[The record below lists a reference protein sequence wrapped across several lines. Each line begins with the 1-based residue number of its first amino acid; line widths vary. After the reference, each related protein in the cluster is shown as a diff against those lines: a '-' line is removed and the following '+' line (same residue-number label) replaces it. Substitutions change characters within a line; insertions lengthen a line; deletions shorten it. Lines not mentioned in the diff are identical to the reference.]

1 MKKKSILILS
11 LVLLLAL
18 CLCGCG
24 KPKGPQY
31 IMLDNSRYPDNAE
44 EIAAILTE
52 EQLAL
57 LDQFPNLRRLDL
69 SGSTCYDAIL
79 AWAQAHPQVEVNYS
93 VTLPGGHTVDRN
105 TESLDLSKLSAEEVR
120 SVLMLRR
127 HLPKLQSVDLGS
139 EREGLTLADA
149 RQFLENEQDLELAF
163 RFPLFGTECSIHE
176 ESLDLSRLTAS
187 QVGQA
192 ALCLSAMPDLRTVEL
207 GSDTRTNHLS
217 WDEIAQLQA
226 AAPDAVFRYTFTLY
240 DESHNL
246 SDTVLDLNHTP
257 IYDEGAQV
265 LRVARCM
272 KQLETL
278 DMDFCGVSNERM
290 AQIRD
295 ALPGVDVI
303 WRIWFGTGYSVR
315 TDVVKI
321 LASKPSEGGLLDD
334 EQVQVLQYCTKCKY
348 LDLGHNETLTDL
360 SFIRCMQDL
369 EVLIVAMNP
378 LGDLSPLA
386 ACPHLE
392 YIEMFYS
399 NITDLSPLSELHEL
413 RHLNI
418 GMCDYLTSIE
428 PLYGLTELERLYIG
442 CLTPIPKEQIARMH
456 ELAPKCEIDSVSS
469 DTSLGDWRYKQTD
482 KLSPEVRAWYQKQDY
497 YVENLTPRFALLRQQ
512 FGYDELAYSFIWL
525 DPKYNGT

>member
-11 LVLLLAL
+11 LLLLLAL
-18 CLCGCG
+18 CGCG
-24 KPKGPQY
+24 SHPKGPQY

-93 VTLPGGHTVDRN
+93 VTLPGGHTADRN
-105 TESLDLSKLSAEEVR
+105 TTSLDLSRCSAEDVR

-127 HLPKLQSVDLGS
+127 HLTGLQSIDLGS

-163 RFPLFGTECSIHE
+163 RFTLFGTECSIHD

-192 ALCLSAMPDLRTVEL
+192 ALCMSAMPDLRSVEL

-226 AAPDAVFRYTFTLY
+226 AAPDAVFHYSFTLY

-272 KQLETL
+272 KQLQTL
-278 DMDFCGVSNERM
+278 DMDFCGVSNESM
-290 AQIRD
+290 ARIRD
-295 ALPGVDVI
+295 QLPGVDVI

-315 TDVVKI
+315 TDVEKI
-321 LASKPSEGGLLDD
+321 LASNPDKAGFLDYEAAKP
-334 EQVQVLQYCTKCKY
+334 LQYCTKCKY
-348 LDLGHNETLTDL
+348 LDLGHNHKLESID
-360 SFIRCMQDL
+360 FVRYMPDL
-369 EVLIVAMNP
+369 EVVILAMAAWS
-378 LGDLSPLA
+378 DCSPLA
-386 ACPHLE
+386 ECPKLE
-392 YIEMFYS
+392 YAELQTTAL
-399 NITDLSPLSELHEL
+399 NDLRPLSKLKNL
-413 RHLNI
+413 AHLNI
-418 GMCDYLTSIE
+418 CYDFALTSIE
-428 PLYGLTELERLYIG
+428 PLYEMHSLQRLWIG
-442 CLTPIPKEQIARMH
+442 CLAPIPPEQIAEFKRLNPQCTVDL
-456 ELAPKCEIDSVSS
+456 ESV
-469 DTSLGDWRYKQTD
+469 DPTQTYWRYLGFD
-482 KLSPEVRAWYQKQDY
+482 DY
-497 YVENLTPRFALLRQQ
+497 GVAIFDPRYLLLRQQ
-512 FGYDELAYSFIWL
+512 FGYDDGFFAYSYIEN
-525 DPKYNGT
+525 DPLYYPHG

>member
-1 MKKKSILILS
+1 MKYTVKL
-11 LVLLLAL
+11 
-18 CLCGCG
+18 
-24 KPKGPQY
+24 
-31 IMLDNSRYPDNAE
+31 
-44 EIAAILTE
+44 
-52 EQLAL
+52 
-57 LDQFPNLRRLDL
+57 L
-69 SGSTCYDAIL
+69 SGL
-79 AWAQAHPQVEVNYS
+79 
-93 VTLPGGHTVDRN
+93 TVDRDV
-105 TESLDLSKLSAEEVR
+105 ESLDLSQRSGEEVR
-120 SVLMLRR
+120 SVLMQRR
-127 HLPKLQSVDLGS
+127 YLPKLSSIDLGS
-139 EREGLTLADA
+139 EREGLSLADV
-149 RQFLENEQDLELAF
+149 RQFLENEPDLELSY
-163 RFPLFGTECSIHE
+163 RFTLFGTECSLAD
-176 ESLDLSRLTAS
+176 ESLDLSRLTTN
-187 QVGQA
+187 QVSQA
-192 ALCLSAMPDLRTVEL
+192 AQYLSAMPKLQSVEL

-217 WDEIAQLQA
+217 WDEIAQLEA
-226 AAPDAVFRYTFTLY
+226 AAPDAVFRYDFSLY
-240 DESHNL
+240 DTSHNL

-272 KQLETL
+272 TRLEKL

-295 ALPGVDVI
+295 QLPGVDVI

-315 TDVVKI
+315 TDVEKI
-321 LASKPSEGGLLDD
+321 LASKPSEGGLLND
-334 EQVQVLQYCTKCKY
+334 EEVKVLQYCTKVKY

-360 SFIRCMQDL
+360 SFIRNMPDL

-386 ACPHLE
+386 SCPHLE
-392 YIEMFYS
+392 YIELFFS
-399 NITDLSPLSELHEL
+399 NIYDLSPLSELHEL

-442 CLTPIPKEQIARMH
+442 CLTPIPKEQVEQMRK
-456 ELAPKCEIDSVSS
+456 LAPKCEINDTAS

-482 KLSPEVRAWYQKQDY
+482 KLTPEVRAWYEKQDY

-525 DPKYNGT
+525 DPKYNGA